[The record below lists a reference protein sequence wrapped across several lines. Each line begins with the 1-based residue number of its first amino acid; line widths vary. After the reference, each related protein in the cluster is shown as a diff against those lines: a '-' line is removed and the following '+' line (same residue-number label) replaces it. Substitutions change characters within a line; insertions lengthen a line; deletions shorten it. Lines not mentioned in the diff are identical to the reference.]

1 LAAKEGHKMNKYVS
15 GALISIVIGAIG
27 LGLLIYQTLSTAS
40 VGVDVNVIPP
50 IGILYAFIF
59 AAGVIAA
66 IALISLNS
74 KSAVVRK

>member
-1 LAAKEGHKMNKYVS
+1 MNKYVS
-15 GALISIVIGAIG
+15 GALLSIVIGAIG
-27 LGLLIYQTLSTAS
+27 LGLLIYQTLKTAS
-40 VGVDVNVIPP
+40 VGVNVSNIPP

-74 KSAVVRK
+74 KSAVVSK